1 MKPNKIQIYSLHSP
15 SKLCTATSVQRLAEM
30 SINTKFSASDPKS
43 HRDKR
48 MAETEE
54 SRETGESRVATML
67 TVRGSGAGSG
77 ASILRQDHFV

>member
-1 MKPNKIQIYSLHSP
+1 MKPNKIQIYSLQSL
-15 SKLCTATSVQRLAEM
+15 SKLCTATSVASR
-30 SINTKFSASDPKS
+30 NVHDTVFSASDPKPS
-43 HRDKR
+43 RDRR

-54 SRETGESRVATML
+54 SLETGESRVATML